1 MTPNIDR
8 NQQLFDRARRVIPG
22 GVNSPVRA
30 FRAVGGTPR
39 FVQRAQ
45 GAYFWD
51 ANGQRYIDYI
61 GSWGPMILGHGH
73 PAVVEAVQKAA
84 LDGFSFGAPTERE
97 VELAEEILRLVPS
110 MEMVR
115 LVSSGTEAAMSA
127 IRLAR
132 GATGRNKLI
141 KFEGCYH
148 GHADALLVKAGSGLA
163 TFGNPTS
170 AGVPPEVVQ
179 HTIVL
184 EYNNIEQL
192 EEAFALH
199 GRDLACLI
207 IEPIAGNMNFVRAG
221 IAFMQRCRE
230 LCSEYGALLV
240 FDEVMTGFRVALG
253 GAQSVYAQSIP
264 GFAPDISVLG
274 KVIGG
279 GMPLAAFGG
288 PRAIMEQLAPLGP
301 VYQAGTL
308 SGNPVATACGLAT
321 LREISKPGFFDALS
335 ASTLS
340 LVQGLQSAARAAGVP
355 FCGDCQGGMFGFFL
369 LDALPQ
375 TYGQVMKTD
384 GPMFNRLFHG
394 LLDRGIYIAPA
405 LYEAGFVSS
414 AHSQQDIAQ
423 TVAAAREIFQTL
435 SPHG

>member
-1 MTPNIDR
+1 MDFNE
-8 NQQLFDRARRVIPG
+8 QLFARARAVIPG

-30 FRAVGGTPR
+30 FKAVGGTPR
-39 FVQRAQ
+39 FVKRAQ

-51 ANGQRYIDYI
+51 ANDTRFIDYI

-73 PAVVEAVQKAA
+73 PAVVEAVQKAM
-84 LDGFSFGAPTERE
+84 LQGFSFGAPTERE
-97 VELAEEILRLVPS
+97 IELAEEILQLVPS
-110 MEMVR
+110 MDMVR

-132 GATGRNKLI
+132 GATGRSKLI

-170 AGVPPEVVQ
+170 AGVPPEVVK

-184 EYNNIEQL
+184 EYNNIVQL
-192 EEAFALH
+192 EEAFDLH
-199 GRDLACLI
+199 GKDLACLM
-207 IEPIAGNMNFVRAG
+207 IEPIAGNMNFVRASVP
-221 IAFMQRCRE
+221 FMTRCRE
-230 LCSEYGALLV
+230 LCTQHGALLV
-240 FDEVMTGFRVALG
+240 FDEVMTGCRVALG
-253 GAQSVYAQSIP
+253 GAQSVYARDIP
-264 GFAPDISVLG
+264 GFAPDITVLG

-288 PRAIMEQLAPLGP
+288 PRAIMENLAPLGP

-321 LREISKPGFFDALS
+321 LREIRKPGYFDALS
-335 ASTLS
+335 MKTRS
-340 LVQGLQSAARAAGVP
+340 LVDGLSAAAAAEGVA
-355 FCGDCQGGMFGFFL
+355 FSADCEGGMFGFFL
-369 LDALPQ
+369 LDTLPQ
-375 TYGQVMKTD
+375 NYPAVMKSD
-384 GPMFNRLFHG
+384 GAKFNKLFHG
-394 LLDRGIYIAPA
+394 LLDRGVYIAPA

-414 AHSQQDIAQ
+414 AHSEEDIAQ
-423 TVAAAREIFQTL
+423 TISIARDVFAQL
-435 SPHG
+435 AS